1 MTVHRPCLGDAVDF
15 IRGITFKPEDVI
27 PRGDRGAVVCMRTKN
42 IQERL
47 DERDLIAVPSSF
59 VKRDEQFLRESD
71 VLISS
76 ANSWN
81 LVGKVAQV
89 PALSYAATA
98 GGFIA
103 IVRAKK
109 GAVDPQYLYRWLAA
123 DTTQATIRKCGR
135 QTTNISNLSVPQFL
149 ALPFDPPSFQEQHRI
164 ATILGTADNLRR
176 KRQKAFRLANEFL
189 RAAFYDRC
197 GDPVA
202 NTMSWPERPIF
213 EIGNVTTGNTPSR
226 EVGAYFGN
234 AIEWIKS
241 DNINT
246 PSHLLTKASEGLSE
260 LGASLGRIVPAGSTL
275 VTCIA
280 GSAHVIGNVAQADR
294 RVAFN
299 QQINAITPMPGIDPD
314 FLYTLILFS
323 KPRIQAASTNSMKG
337 MVSKGAIEKVRV
349 IWPSADAQREIAT
362 LFRKVKRLLGR
373 MEDADPAP
381 LVEAL
386 QHKLLA

>member
-1 MTVHRPCLGDAVDF
+1 MTRLVRIADVATIVRGVTYNRDAA
-15 IRGITFKPEDVI
+15 RSTPAEDYI
-27 PRGDRGAVVCMRTKN
+27 PILRAGN
-42 IQERL
+42 IQEQL
-47 DERDLIAVPSSF
+47 SVDTDLVWVPRAFVSDLQILRPDDLVMCTSSGSADVIGKTAVFQRADWMGSFGAFCAVVRPDNTKCLPSFLKHVLKSRAF
-59 VKRDEQFLRESD
+59 LGWARSSLGANIKNIRKSELEQFQFHLPSIVDQRRVAAILD
-71 VLISS
+71 NAIS
-76 ANSWN
+76 
-81 LVGKVAQV
+81 
-89 PALSYAATA
+89 
-98 GGFIA
+98 
-103 IVRAKK
+103 
-109 GAVDPQYLYRWLAA
+109 
-123 DTTQATIRKCGR
+123 
-135 QTTNISNLSVPQFL
+135 
-149 ALPFDPPSFQEQHRI
+149 
-164 ATILGTADNLRR
+164 LRR
-176 KRQKAFRLANEFL
+176 KRQEAKRLVNEFL

-202 NTMSWPERPIF
+202 NTMSWPEKPIC
-213 EIGNVTTGNTPSR
+213 EIGKVTTGNTPSR
-226 EVGAYFGN
+226 EVGAYFGD

-299 QQINAITPMPGIDPD
+299 QQINAITPVPSIDPD

-349 IWPSADAQREIAT
+349 IWPTADAQREIAT
-362 LFRKVKRLLGR
+362 LFRKVKQLLGR